1 MNNPN
6 NAIREY
12 FKEALSYPV
21 YTTRQQTRKDNVC
34 FLIMNQDNT
43 RTEETKCNKS
53 VVQDL
58 VIEAIQKMPR
68 FGNIGN
74 LTTIDQLTSDI
85 YQAFDD
91 MQITGYHISEK
102 NIIDNA
108 VTAYD
113 ANEIINR
120 NILTINFKIQEDGT
134 N

>member
-6 NAIREY
+6 KAIRDY
-12 FKEALSYPV
+12 FKDNLSYPV
-21 YTTRQQTRKDNVC
+21 YTTRQQTKKENVC
-34 FLIMNQDNT
+34 FLIMSQDNS
-43 RTEETKCNKS
+43 RTEETKCNNS

-58 VIEAIQKMPR
+58 VIEAIQKTPR
-68 FGNIGN
+68 FGNLGN
-74 LTTIDQLTSDI
+74 LTTIDTLTSDI

-91 MQITGYHISEK
+91 MTITGYHITEK